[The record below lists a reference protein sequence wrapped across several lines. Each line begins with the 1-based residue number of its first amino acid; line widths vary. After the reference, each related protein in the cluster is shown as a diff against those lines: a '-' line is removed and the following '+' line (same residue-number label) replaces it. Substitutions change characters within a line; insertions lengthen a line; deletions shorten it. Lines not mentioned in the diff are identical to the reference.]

1 MDRDEAIARGLRV
14 HETQHSMKR
23 RSPWHDY
30 HGRGTYMLTL
40 VVEGRMPLLGKLWGR
55 VDARP
60 GDGDAPKVM
69 LSELG
74 IAIAKEEIPKIH
86 KYYPQVEVWRVC
98 IMPDHIHLIVRVKE
112 DLRGGQAMESLGTEA
127 RGGQASALTKE
138 ANSTPIVPILHKD
151 HWKEWEPP
159 LPLFPM
165 TEEFLCVEDATMMM
179 IDILRHET
187 LTSDEEEEL
196 QEYTET
202 LITMGKYA
210 LWYEAKEGIENVIKA
225 MEAKKGDKMRYM
237 ANELEHLL
245 SGLCNEGRQKKL
257 RKSWLPHLLST
268 HEAER
273 AWHDWLHLKG
283 ADCHKPDNLKMMSW
297 LEDIETEL
305 SNIPALAPY
314 SNDDKIAMLIRSHY
328 TRIPLDKYRQLLT
341 AFVIRDRLRMRL
353 GLPTNS
359 FAPTPSLT
367 SQKEDYLID
376 KIIKYSQTLV
386 RREDV
391 EVLQRFIYHEISYL
405 PPEYKLRVDNMTE
418 RFLSEEAREGI
429 QINAIKEQTKALKE
443 VAKKPTIQA
452 EHYHAGNSTF
462 DVHSKHLHLDH
473 QEEGNSA
480 LLPSEL

>member
-1 MDRDEAIARGLRV
+1 
-14 HETQHSMKR
+14 
-23 RSPWHDY
+23 
-30 HGRGTYMLTL
+30 ML
-40 VVEGRMPLLGKLWGR
+40 
-55 VDARP
+55 
-60 GDGDAPKVM
+60 
-69 LSELG
+69 
-74 IAIAKEEIPKIH
+74 
-86 KYYPQVEVWRVC
+86 
-98 IMPDHIHLIVRVKE
+98 
-112 DLRGGQAMESLGTEA
+112 
-127 RGGQASALTKE
+127 
-138 ANSTPIVPILHKD
+138 
-151 HWKEWEPP
+151 
-159 LPLFPM
+159 
-165 TEEFLCVEDATMMM
+165 
-179 IDILRHET
+179 
-187 LTSDEEEEL
+187 
-196 QEYTET
+196 
-202 LITMGKYA
+202 
-210 LWYEAKEGIENVIKA
+210 
-225 MEAKKGDKMRYM
+225 
-237 ANELEHLL
+237 
-245 SGLCNEGRQKKL
+245 KKL
-257 RKSWLPHLLST
+257 CLCWLPHLLST

-283 ADCHKPDNLKMMSW
+283 ADCHKPDNLKMMLW

-314 SNDDKIAMLIRSHY
+314 SNDDKIAMLIRAHY

>member
-1 MDRDEAIARGLRV
+1 MGDLIKIVGVQYAVNSNHVKGEDMTAQEQQKTIEFLTMLDRKHPYVSVKPEPTNETDEEAFVARFASRKAGYVRNREEYKSLAQAAL
-14 HETQHSMKR
+14 TTS
-23 RSPWHDY
+23 
-30 HGRGTYMLTL
+30 GRGYF
-40 VVEGRMPLLGKLWGR
+40 R
-55 VDARP
+55 A
-60 GDGDAPKVM
+60 
-69 LSELG
+69 
-74 IAIAKEEIPKIH
+74 
-86 KYYPQVEVWRVC
+86 
-98 IMPDHIHLIVRVKE
+98 RVKE
-112 DLRGGQAMESLGTEA
+112 VIISAEGYFFVEA
-127 RGGQASALTKE
+127 ETD
-138 ANSTPIVPILHKD
+138 STPIVPILHKD

-225 MEAKKGDKMRYM
+225 MEAKKGDKMRY
-237 ANELEHLL
+237 
-245 SGLCNEGRQKKL
+245 
-257 RKSWLPHLLST
+257 
-268 HEAER
+268 
-273 AWHDWLHLKG
+273 
-283 ADCHKPDNLKMMSW
+283 KPDNLKMMSW